1 MFRIN
6 SNRSQRF
13 TTGLAAVLLGTTML
27 SGPVLAAEDEAIE
40 EVVVYG
46 IRGSMEQSLVRKR
59 QADHFVDAL
68 TAEDIG
74 AFPDQNLAEAL
85 QRVSGVAIDRK
96 NGEGAFVSVRGL
108 GPQFVMTTV
117 HGRVMASN
125 VAPGTHDGLGNTNTK
140 SRAVGFDKF
149 QSGLVQA
156 VEIHKS
162 PRADHVEGGLGGFV
176 DVQPR
181 RPLDLGKR
189 HVVVSLDA
197 TRNDLA
203 DDTAPGV
210 FALYSDVLSDN
221 LGFMISAQFDDRELR
236 SDFIAGD
243 FLGDPRTTTV
253 NGVSMTGYYP
263 TQLRSELHLS
273 EVERL
278 NISSS
283 LQWRPSDNVDVT
295 FDLLY
300 AENNSDEARHLRS
313 LRISQGHPRITDATV
328 IDDNGTGVFT
338 SVSTSGAGAFIE
350 HATEQVDNE
359 GLNFGGN
366 VKWQATDRLAVNVD
380 VAYSETDSPITNRDA
395 LMRNT
400 RTQMTYNL
408 FGPGGMPSMTSTD
421 DLSDVNHWS
430 VVKQSIQKHLVDDEN
445 FQTRVDITYEFDDG
459 WLDTFQAGAR
469 IYRQDRGDTSRYL
482 NSRAFQGQPVADF
495 GGVVPFPA
503 SDFLSGL
510 GVLFQQGI
518 PNPNFDALQETFITR
533 PDDILN
539 GRGFNTGTDKSL
551 SGFTQQG
558 QYNEDINHEDDG
570 DAIYAMVTFSGEI
583 GNIPY
588 SGNLGVRYVD
598 NSTGSIGEQAEPI
611 DIDFSDPASPE
622 VIVSVPEFIDI
633 SHSYSEVLPSLN
645 LKFDLRDDLVGR
657 VSVAKVMS
665 RPRFLDLS
673 PRQTVQARPR
683 TMRGGNGELDPTT
696 AFQVDLALEWY
707 FADYSIASIGVFYK
721 DIESFVQSEV
731 VPTPFPSVTDPE
743 TGLPLVLTAFRPL
756 NTGDS
761 DLTGVELAYQ
771 TTFSNLPAP
780 WDGLGVLAN
789 WTYID
794 SGSDFENEKTM
805 ASYGI
810 PGMSE
815 NTINLTV
822 FYEKG
827 PWSARVS
834 YNSRDEFLDDINGG
848 FSGHP
853 YFVEDYDQVDAS
865 IGYTLN
871 DNISFKLDAINLTE
885 EDVYYYSRLATAK
898 SDYRVNAIHT
908 GKRFQFGVHW
918 KM

>member
-1 MFRIN
+1 
-6 SNRSQRF
+6 
-13 TTGLAAVLLGTTML
+13 
-27 SGPVLAAEDEAIE
+27 
-40 EVVVYG
+40 
-46 IRGSMEQSLVRKR
+46 
-59 QADHFVDAL
+59 
-68 TAEDIG
+68 
-74 AFPDQNLAEAL
+74 
-85 QRVSGVAIDRK
+85 
-96 NGEGAFVSVRGL
+96 
-108 GPQFVMTTV
+108 
-117 HGRVMASN
+117 
-125 VAPGTHDGLGNTNTK
+125 
-140 SRAVGFDKF
+140 
-149 QSGLVQA
+149 
-156 VEIHKS
+156 
-162 PRADHVEGGLGGFV
+162 
-176 DVQPR
+176 
-181 RPLDLGKR
+181 
-189 HVVVSLDA
+189 
-197 TRNDLA
+197 
-203 DDTAPGV
+203 
-210 FALYSDVLSDN
+210 
-221 LGFMISAQFDDRELR
+221 
-236 SDFIAGD
+236 
-243 FLGDPRTTTV
+243 
-253 NGVSMTGYYP
+253 
-263 TQLRSELHLS
+263 
-273 EVERL
+273 
-278 NISSS
+278 
-283 LQWRPSDNVDVT
+283 
-295 FDLLY
+295 
-300 AENNSDEARHLRS
+300 
-313 LRISQGHPRITDATV
+313 
-328 IDDNGTGVFT
+328 
-338 SVSTSGAGAFIE
+338 
-350 HATEQVDNE
+350 
-359 GLNFGGN
+359 
-366 VKWQATDRLAVNVD
+366 
-380 VAYSETDSPITNRDA
+380 
-395 LMRNT
+395 MRNT

-482 NSRAFQGQPVADF
+482 NSRAFLNQPVADF

-657 VSVAKVMS
+657 VSAAKVMS

>member
-1 MFRIN
+1 M
-6 SNRSQRF
+6 
-13 TTGLAAVLLGTTML
+13 LLGTTML

-518 PNPNFDALQETFITR
+518 PNPNFDALQETF
-533 PDDILN
+533 
-539 GRGFNTGTDKSL
+539 
-551 SGFTQQG
+551 
-558 QYNEDINHEDDG
+558 
-570 DAIYAMVTFSGEI
+570 
-583 GNIPY
+583 
-588 SGNLGVRYVD
+588 
-598 NSTGSIGEQAEPI
+598 
-611 DIDFSDPASPE
+611 
-622 VIVSVPEFIDI
+622 
-633 SHSYSEVLPSLN
+633 
-645 LKFDLRDDLVGR
+645 
-657 VSVAKVMS
+657 
-665 RPRFLDLS
+665 
-673 PRQTVQARPR
+673 
-683 TMRGGNGELDPTT
+683 
-696 AFQVDLALEWY
+696 
-707 FADYSIASIGVFYK
+707 
-721 DIESFVQSEV
+721 
-731 VPTPFPSVTDPE
+731 
-743 TGLPLVLTAFRPL
+743 
-756 NTGDS
+756 
-761 DLTGVELAYQ
+761 
-771 TTFSNLPAP
+771 
-780 WDGLGVLAN
+780 
-789 WTYID
+789 
-794 SGSDFENEKTM
+794 
-805 ASYGI
+805 
-810 PGMSE
+810 
-815 NTINLTV
+815 
-822 FYEKG
+822 
-827 PWSARVS
+827 
-834 YNSRDEFLDDINGG
+834 
-848 FSGHP
+848 
-853 YFVEDYDQVDAS
+853 
-865 IGYTLN
+865 
-871 DNISFKLDAINLTE
+871 
-885 EDVYYYSRLATAK
+885 
-898 SDYRVNAIHT
+898 
-908 GKRFQFGVHW
+908 
-918 KM
+918 